1 LRASICTR
9 HTAASKKRAFKIQ
22 VNYKYTGGV
31 MFNLKRNLIKLGTLS
46 ISIALLAAC
55 HTVKGTVTGAKQ
67 DIKATGKAISR
78 TMQ

>member
-1 LRASICTR
+1 
-9 HTAASKKRAFKIQ
+9 
-22 VNYKYTGGV
+22 
-31 MFNLKRNLIKLGTLS
+31 MFNLKRNLIKLGTFS

>member
-1 LRASICTR
+1 
-9 HTAASKKRAFKIQ
+9 
-22 VNYKYTGGV
+22 
-31 MFNLKRNLIKLGTLS
+31 MFNLKRNLIQAGALIVS
-46 ISIALLAAC
+46 ITLLAAC

>member
-1 LRASICTR
+1 TCVTPL
-9 HTAASKKRAFKIQ
+9 IQ
-22 VNYKYTGGV
+22 NMQRQVKNGHLNHKHKGGV